1 MAKLSDAQ
9 INALKFYANSEG
21 KAPQER
27 TRTSLL
33 KNGFLNEDNTLT
45 DDAYDALGWERPG
58 MVVDEISEL
67 LSTNPWDAV
76 QFADHGDVG
85 LSAEKIEE
93 IFSPLDIVL
102 PAGWDMRK
110 RNREAWEGLT
120 QEEINADI
128 ATARP
133 VANRADIR
141 SGNVLKSK
149 YL

>member
-21 KAPQER
+21 DQPRKN
-27 TRTSLL
+27 TRDALL

-45 DDAYDALGWERPG
+45 DEAFDALGWERPSQ
-58 MVVDEISEL
+58 VVEEITEL
-67 LSTNPWDAV
+67 LNTNPWDAAS
-76 QFADHGDVG
+76 FADHGDVG
-85 LSAEKIEE
+85 LSPEKIEE

-102 PAGWDMRK
+102 PAGWDMNK

-133 VANRADIR
+133 VANREDIR

-149 YL
+149 HF